1 MHFILIWLNQCW
13 VFRIMFFLYHA
24 LHYSMLWSV
33 SSICSLAFVFSL
45 SFKKTIQCME
55 SDPDHFK
62 AFNLFLYI
70 TDFTL
75 GSDGCL
81 VFCCFNCIEILEN
94 RKINCC
100 MYSTRVGLFVG
111 NVCVYA
117 CVCDSACQRERYAWK
132 KKESTHQTCLLST
145 TDKTAKLIR
154 VHFKKMNF

>member
-1 MHFILIWLNQCW
+1 
-13 VFRIMFFLYHA
+13 MFFLYHA

-117 CVCDSACQRERYAWK
+117 CVCVYVCAYIRECVRAFREISQK
-132 KKESTHQTCLLST
+132 SLITQHSFSQTRSIYLGEDC
-145 TDKTAKLIR
+145 
-154 VHFKKMNF
+154 